1 MRYMPPSTVVLML
14 TSIDKVGDPYWLQ
27 WEDNKNGQHTYCCTW
42 FGSVEN
48 RSYGCDGAT
57 TFTLPNTGV
66 LFGGA
71 LLQNVTSFNATS
83 SNSTSSNST
92 SSNATSSNATDTK
105 SSGRSS
111 SREIAIGAGLG
122 VSLGSLMLAFLA
134 WALFE
139 RNLSR
144 YGRRG
149 WDFADRASSHVQYGP
164 VWALITPVDVY
175 VYVADADAAHNICD
189 RRLNFLRPSKMYKQL
204 EMYGPC
210 ISTASWKDWPRHRKI
225 LATPFNESIMTFVW
239 DESVKQT
246 RQMLSTWTAASTS
259 QIRSVAKDTR
269 TLSLNV
275 LAATGFRR
283 SYEFVGANNTSTVP
297 ATTKPTQVEVE
308 TENAV
313 TSYRAALQIV
323 LDNCI
328 MLMVMPRRLL
338 SLPFAP
344 ASWRRMAN
352 AAVSFRAHIAR
363 MLDDEISASKQGR
376 LGSGGLMTSFV
387 RALDLKQA
395 EDARGGSGKGMS
407 LDEIFGNIFVINF
420 AGYGTMANNL
430 AFATLLLAAY
440 PDVQEWLE
448 TFRLYPPIMAIPKW
462 TNDEPQSLQVG
473 DQTIVIPP
481 NTGVLPSIMA
491 LQTHPA
497 YWEDP
502 LSWSPRRWISAP
514 KTQQSETLSFGDEV
528 IITPPRCTFF
538 PWSDGPQNCP
548 GIKFSQVEF
557 VAVIASLLRNHRVGV
572 AGNPGGSFKESKRR
586 ILETVN
592 DVEQELL
599 VSMRDPDRIQLVC
612 TKV

>member
-1 MRYMPPSTVVLML
+1 MILEALVGLSMAYLGWSIVSMEINYRRASSMGIPLVRIFIDPSNLVWMIVSPHVFRILDL
-14 TSIDKVGDPYWLQ
+14 LRID
-27 WEDNKNGQHTYCCTW
+27 
-42 FGSVEN
+42 
-48 RSYGCDGAT
+48 
-57 TFTLPNTGV
+57 
-66 LFGGA
+66 
-71 LLQNVTSFNATS
+71 
-83 SNSTSSNST
+83 
-92 SSNATSSNATDTK
+92 
-105 SSGRSS
+105 
-111 SREIAIGAGLG
+111 LG
-122 VSLGSLMLAFLA
+122 
-134 WALFE
+134 
-139 RNLSR
+139 NLSR

-149 WDFADRASSHVQYGP
+149 WNFADRARSHVQYGP
-164 VWALITPVDVY
+164 VWALISPVDIY
-175 VYVADADAAHNICD
+175 VYVADADAAHNICE

-204 EMYGPC
+204 EIYGPC

-246 RQMLSTWTAASTS
+246 RQMLSTWTAPSTS

-283 SYEFVGANNTSTVP
+283 SYEFVGANNTTTTP
-297 ATTKPTQVEVE
+297 ATTGPTQVDVE
-308 TENAV
+308 TERTV
-313 TSYRAALQIV
+313 TSYRNALQTV

-352 AAVSFRAHIAR
+352 ATVSFRAHMAR
-363 MLDDEISASKQGR
+363 MLDDEITASKQGAS
-376 LGSGGLMTSFV
+376 GSGGLMTSFV

-420 AGYGTMANNL
+420 AGHDTTANTL

-440 PDVQEWLE
+440 PDVQEWVAEELQQVLGSVNTEGGYSEIFPKLKRTKAVMLE
-448 TFRLYPPIMAIPKW
+448 TLRLYPPIMAIPKW

-473 DQTIVIPP
+473 AQTIVIPP

-514 KTQQSETLSFGDEV
+514 KTQQSEALSLGDEV
-528 IITPPRCTFF
+528 IITPPKCTFF

-557 VAVIASLLRNHRVGV
+557 VAVIASLLRNHRLGV
-572 AGNPGGSFKESKRR
+572 AGNLGGSFEESKRR
-586 ILETVN
+586 ILDTVN
-592 DVEQELL
+592 DVELQLL

-612 TKV
+612 KKA